1 MRKMSKEI
9 KEEMIDRIQAFF
21 IKERG
26 EEIGNL
32 AAEQVLD
39 FITEEM
45 ASYFYNEGIEDSIS
59 ALQLRMENLEED
71 LYTLKHPL
79 YK

>member
-1 MRKMSKEI
+1 MSKEI

-45 ASYFYNEGIEDSIS
+45 ATYFYNEGIEDSIS
-59 ALQLRMENLEED
+59 ALQSRMENLEED
-71 LYTLKHPL
+71 LYTLKRPL

>member
-1 MRKMSKEI
+1 MRTLSKEI

-21 IKERG
+21 ITERG

-59 ALQLRMENLEED
+59 ALQSRMENLEED
-71 LYTLKHPL
+71 LYTLKRPL

>member
-1 MRKMSKEI
+1 MRTMSKEL

-59 ALQLRMENLEED
+59 ALQSRMENLEED
-71 LYTLKHPL
+71 LYTLKRPL

>member
-1 MRKMSKEI
+1 MSKEI

>member
-1 MRKMSKEI
+1 MRTMSKEI

-45 ASYFYNEGIEDSIS
+45 ATYFYNEGIEDSIS
-59 ALQLRMENLEED
+59 ALQSRMENLEED
-71 LYTLKHPL
+71 LYTLKRPL

>member
-1 MRKMSKEI
+1 MRTISKEI

-45 ASYFYNEGIEDSIS
+45 ATYFYNEGIEDSIS
-59 ALQLRMENLEED
+59 ALQSRMENLEED
-71 LYTLKHPL
+71 LYTLKRPL

>member
-1 MRKMSKEI
+1 MRTMSKEI

-59 ALQLRMENLEED
+59 ALQSRMENLEED
-71 LYTLKHPL
+71 LYTLKRPL

>member
-1 MRKMSKEI
+1 MSKEI

-59 ALQLRMENLEED
+59 ALQSRMENLEED
-71 LYTLKHPL
+71 LYTLKRPL

>member
-1 MRKMSKEI
+1 MRTMSKEI
-9 KEEMIDRIQAFF
+9 KEEMIDRIQDFF

-59 ALQLRMENLEED
+59 ALQSRMENLEED
-71 LYTLKHPL
+71 LYTLKRPL